1 MFGRRIG
8 HRRGL
13 DAARPKR
20 ASKPVTMSKSAS
32 IRSADRDADQPSI
45 SRHLLITPA
54 AFAT

>member
-13 DAARPKR
+13 AAARPKR

-32 IRSADRDADQPSI
+32 IRSADCDDNQPSI
-45 SRHLLITPA
+45 SRQPLITPPA
-54 AFAT
+54 LPT